1 MSYKNKEKTL
11 AIIDKKMRTWSLMEF
26 AIVDIE
32 TTGGMPHT
40 HGITEIAIV
49 MHNGVEVTGKYVT
62 LVNPRQKIPPFI
74 VNMTG
79 ISDEMVAQAPLFE
92 EVAPQIYN
100 LLKDRIFVAHNA
112 SFDYSFV
119 RYLLG
124 KSGYD
129 WSAPKL
135 CTIRLSKKVFP
146 GLERYGLG
154 SLTRDLGIRIEGRH
168 RAWGDAQA
176 TAEVLT
182 MAIEKEGMAPI
193 HYLLAKKEVRKK
205 VVPPTD
211 APTDA
216 TDEEGSNDADA
227 DDLN

>member
-1 MSYKNKEKTL
+1 MSHKNKEKQL
-11 AIIDKKMRTWSLMEF
+11 AIFDKKMRPCILMEF

-49 MHNGVEVTGKYVT
+49 IHNGVEVTGKFST

-79 ISDEMVAQAPLFE
+79 ISDAMVAEAPLFGD
-92 EVAPQIYN
+92 VAAQIFN
-100 LLKDRIFVAHNA
+100 LLDGRIFVAHNV

-119 RYLLG
+119 HYHLG
-124 KSGYD
+124 KAGFQ
-129 WSAPKL
+129 WEAPKL
-135 CTIRLSKKVFP
+135 CTIKLSRKVFP
-146 GLERYGLG
+146 GLLKYGLG

-182 MAIEKEGMAPI
+182 MAIEKQGMSPI
-193 HYLLAKKEVRKK
+193 HTLLAKKEPRKK
-205 VVPPTD
+205 I
-211 APTDA
+211 APTGEETGDA
-216 TDEEGSNDADA
+216 I
-227 DDLN
+227 

>member
-1 MSYKNKEKTL
+1 MSYKNKEKPQ
-11 AIIDKKMRTWSLMEF
+11 AIIDKKRRSCQQMEF

-32 TTGGMPHT
+32 TTGGMPQM

-79 ISDEMVAQAPLFE
+79 ISDAMVAEAPLFE

-100 LLKDRIFVAHNA
+100 LLKDRIFVAHNV

-119 RYLLG
+119 HYLLG
-124 KSGYD
+124 KSGFQ

-135 CTIRLSKKVFP
+135 CTIKLSKKVFP
-146 GLERYGLG
+146 GLVKYGLG
-154 SLTRDLGIRIEGRH
+154 SLTKDLGIRIEGRH

-182 MAIEKEGMAPI
+182 MAIEKEGMDPI
-193 HYLLAKKEVRKK
+193 HLLLAKKEPRKK
-205 VVPPTD
+205 IAPPR
-211 APTDA
+211 
-216 TDEEGSNDADA
+216 EEPN
-227 DDLN
+227 NPQ